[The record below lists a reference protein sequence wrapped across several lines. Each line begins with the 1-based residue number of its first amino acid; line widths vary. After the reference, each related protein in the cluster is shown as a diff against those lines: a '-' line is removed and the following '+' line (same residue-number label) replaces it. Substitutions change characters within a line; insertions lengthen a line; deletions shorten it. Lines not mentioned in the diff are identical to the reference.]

1 MLSANFLSA
10 HARMWCAC
18 NHAFECD
25 CSVLHKVD
33 DEDVFCK
40 SAQEVQKMIAGEENT
55 MVRLGFAMEV
65 SVQIFSTH
73 CLLLSYWHVAGT
85 LFEHIGFL
93 WPNPSQ
99 PEAPTPQ
106 VTFPKKKV

>member
-1 MLSANFLSA
+1 
-10 HARMWCAC
+10 MWCAC
-18 NHAFECD
+18 NRALECD

-65 SVQIFSTH
+65 PCKFSAH
-73 CLLLSYWHVAGT
+73 IVCFCHIGMWQERFSNI
-85 LFEHIGFL
+85 IGFL